1 MNSSYLTSFS
11 PVRLKERQLLLL
23 LLCAFEFPCC
33 HKPGKHRG
41 EESTWSSNISD
52 GFDGVTLVLGES
64 QKTTV
69 KKIWKHFGFKLY
81 CMLLLQNILYNSLH
95 ENATLKYLVV
105 SLFMCI
111 ITKKLS

>member
-69 KKIWKHFGFKLY
+69 KKKYG
-81 CMLLLQNILYNSLH
+81 NILVLSFIVCCFCKIY
-95 ENATLKYLVV
+95 
-105 SLFMCI
+105 CI
-111 ITKKLS
+111 THFTRMQL